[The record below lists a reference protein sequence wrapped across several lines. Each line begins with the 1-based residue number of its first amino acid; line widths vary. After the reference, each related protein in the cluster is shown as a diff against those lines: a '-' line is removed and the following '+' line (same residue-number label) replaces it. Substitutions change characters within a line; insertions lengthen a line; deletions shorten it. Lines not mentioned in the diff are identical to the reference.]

1 MAYYTASGLADRGF
15 NVTVITRKVSGSL
28 PSQQRLQGMNVYRY
42 TMSGKNPVHFL
53 LHTRFQLKSVL
64 DRISQQN
71 GSAFDLLIVHQPLAA
86 AVLMR
91 HPTVRHVPWLY
102 NFHSPWAEEFIIK
115 YGEKF
120 LLPNPLHHGLKKGSA
135 ILNWIEKK
143 VLNRSSKIIVLSRF
157 MHDRVNRLHGLGGK
171 TAIIPGCVDTGA
183 FTLSEDRTSLRRA
196 MRLPQDKIILFTVR
210 NLRQRMGLENLVRAA
225 GGLNGLKEKVHFVIS
240 GKGELE
246 SRLKRRAEELK
257 VSRLITFTG
266 RVSEENLKNYYQAA
280 DLFVLPTEKL
290 EGFGMVTLEALSSG
304 LPVIATPVG
313 ASPEIL
319 TRVGQD
325 WMCADSSAE
334 ALASKIAERVR
345 WITKHPN
352 EYACLRTHCR
362 QLACQVYDW
371 PIVVRQWAEVCR
383 EVMDG

>member
-1 MAYYTASGLADRGF
+1 MAYYTARGLADCGF
-15 NVTVITRKVSGSL
+15 NVAVLTRKASGSL
-28 PSQQRLQGMNVYRY
+28 PSRQRLQGMNIFRY
-42 TMSGKNPVHFL
+42 TLPSKNPVHFL
-53 LHTRFQLKSVL
+53 IQTRLQIRAILN
-64 DRISQQN
+64 RIIQQN
-71 GSAFDLLIVHQPLAA
+71 GKACDLLIVHQPLAVA
-86 AVLMR
+86 ALMR

-115 YGEKF
+115 YGGKS
-120 LLPNPLHHGLKKGSA
+120 LLPDPLRHGLKKGSA

-157 MHDRVNRLHGLGGK
+157 MQDRVNRLHGLGSK
-171 TAIIPGCVDTGA
+171 TAIIPGCVDTGV
-183 FTLSEDRTSLRRA
+183 FTLSENRTSLRRA
-196 MRLPQDKIILFTVR
+196 MRLPPDKVILFTVR
-210 NLRQRMGLENLVRAA
+210 YLRQRMGLENLVRAA
-225 GGLNGLKEKVHFVIS
+225 CGLNGLKDKVHFVIA

-246 SRLKRRAEELK
+246 GRLKRRAEELK
-257 VSRLITFTG
+257 VSRIITFPG
-266 RVSEENLKNYYQAA
+266 RVSEENLKKYYQAA
-280 DLFVLPTEKL
+280 DMFVLPTEKL
-290 EGFGMVTLEALSSG
+290 EGFGMVTLEALSCG

-313 ASPEIL
+313 ATPEIL

-345 WITKHPN
+345 WITKHPD
-352 EYACLRTHCR
+352 EYARLRTHCR

-371 PIVVRQWAEVCR
+371 PIIVRQWAEVCR